1 MASGRW
7 YFNRYYCG
15 IPGETDAEFK
25 KALSKRYRNDIAAY
39 VDGET
44 EFIVQILAI
53 YGLGGLDEIR
63 TANKR

>member
-1 MASGRW
+1 MKKT
-7 YFNRYYCG
+7 
-15 IPGETDAEFK
+15 ETDAEFK